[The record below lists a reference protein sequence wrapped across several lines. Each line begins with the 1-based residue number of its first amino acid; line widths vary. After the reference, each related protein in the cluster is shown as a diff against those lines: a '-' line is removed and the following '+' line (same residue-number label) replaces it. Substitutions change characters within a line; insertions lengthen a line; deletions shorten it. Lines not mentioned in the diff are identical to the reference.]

1 MVDDYSNIDVY
12 LPVKVINGKA
22 KRDIS
27 MVLFSKDTG
36 YGDASYYVY
45 STISRKFFKE
55 DNVMRFLI
63 ANRITKLAK
72 FTSPNKKG
80 ALINNIGKT
89 ITDSESAKAYD
100 KMISRNRNFSL

>member
-12 LPVKVINGKA
+12 IPVKVINGKA

-27 MVLFSKDTG
+27 MVLFSKETG
-36 YGDASYYVY
+36 YGDSSYYVY

-55 DNVMRFLI
+55 DNIMRFLI

-72 FTSPNKKG
+72 MTSLNKKG
-80 ALINNIGKT
+80 ILINKVGST
-89 ITDSESAKAYD
+89 ITDSESTRAYD
-100 KMISRNRNFSL
+100 KMISRNRNFTL